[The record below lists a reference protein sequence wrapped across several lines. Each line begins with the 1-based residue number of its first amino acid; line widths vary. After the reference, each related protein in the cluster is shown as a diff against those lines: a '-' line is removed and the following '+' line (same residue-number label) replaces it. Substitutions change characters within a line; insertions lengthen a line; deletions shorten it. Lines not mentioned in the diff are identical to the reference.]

1 MPISEIHV
9 CQCADC
15 IQQEGH
21 PNKQLHQQMNL
32 LLSRL
37 DEQQRRWYV
46 AVEANRIGHGGLRLL
61 SLITGMNEKTIQ
73 RGQQEIEQGLAERPS
88 TRIRVSGGGVH
99 VLKKRLGYSRRFG
112 KNG

>member
-61 SLITGMNEKTIQ
+61 SLITGMNEKTINADNKKSSKAWQ
-73 RGQQEIEQGLAERPS
+73 SAQAPES
-88 TRIRVSGGGVH
+88 VSVVEGVH